1 VWPARKADNLTAIR
15 EPIVWKTWDP
25 RRLKC
30 YGPPRPITG
39 MAEPLLFV
47 LIIIIIIIII
57 IINTNCNWAYAR
69 WQCYINN
76 EQYINNVHKQ

>member
-1 VWPARKADNLTAIR
+1 MHSGNANFHKSHGLTY
-15 EPIVWKTWDP
+15 EVS
-25 RRLKC
+25 
-30 YGPPRPITG
+30 
-39 MAEPLLFV
+39 